1 MGRRAWLD
9 NLLEDKYLPE
19 LEKLQDSPEGREQ
32 ATALGAALRDDW
44 ERDGKTTLR
53 QQQSLMAHTRT
64 VLKAKFGDHH
74 FILDCIKFSTAEY
87 IQLNNEM
94 QGVVAL
100 RNENIQYLSNPQ
112 AIVDKAIQLL
122 DSPEW
127 ADIAA
132 ALSVLTGRRSSELLA
147 TAKFTAKSPY
157 SVTFTGSL

>member
-32 ATALGAALRDDW
+32 ATALGVALRDDW

-53 QQQSLMAHTRT
+53 QQQSLMAHTRN
-64 VLKAKFGDHH
+64 VLKAKFGDNH
-74 FILDCIKFSTAEY
+74 FTLDCIKFSTAEY

-100 RNENIQYLSNPQ
+100 RNENIQYLIKNPTAASCGVCAVVFRSILKPLSIKPSN
-112 AIVDKAIQLL
+112 
-122 DSPEW
+122 
-127 ADIAA
+127 
-132 ALSVLTGRRSSELLA
+132 
-147 TAKFTAKSPY
+147 Y
-157 SVTFTGSL
+157 

>member
-9 NLLEDKYLPE
+9 NLLEDKYHPL

-32 ATALGAALRDDW
+32 ATALGTALRADW
-44 ERDGKTTLR
+44 VHDGKTTLR

-64 VLKAKFGDHH
+64 VLKAKFGDNH

-87 IQLNNEM
+87 ISLNNEM

-122 DSPEW
+122 
-127 ADIAA
+127 
-132 ALSVLTGRRSSELLA
+132 
-147 TAKFTAKSPY
+147 
-157 SVTFTGSL
+157 

>member
-64 VLKAKFGDHH
+64 VLKAKFGDNH
-74 FILDCIKFSTAEY
+74 FTLDCIKFSTAEY
-87 IQLNNEM
+87 ISLNNEM

-100 RNENIQYLSNPQ
+100 RNENIQCLSNPQ

-127 ADIAA
+127 AD
-132 ALSVLTGRRSSELLA
+132 LSGCV
-147 TAKFTAKSPY
+147 AKTMTIWCDGQAPS
-157 SVTFTGSL
+157 